1 MQRKQNRRIW
11 YLALAGLV
19 ALLMVGGLVAL
30 QPYGTP
36 LNFFIRGAAALG
48 YLAVFAAIVSSAY
61 LQQLVRFFGRPF
73 IKVHHILAVTGL
85 VLLLLHPVGVAID
98 SRDPRVF
105 LPRFDSWTVFL
116 QLGGRPAWY
125 LIGVAALAA
134 LWRKRLGDKWRAIH
148 WLNYLAFWLAT
159 AHAILLGTNFQYT
172 VVRAVAILLALAV
185 VAIFV
190 RKRLPKRRR

>member
-1 MQRKQNRRIW
+1 MTRKQNRRLW

-19 ALLMVGGLVAL
+19 ALLLVGGLVAL

-36 LNFFIRGAAALG
+36 LNWFIRGAASLG
-48 YLAVFAAIVSSAY
+48 YLAVFASIVSSAY

-73 IKVHHILAVTGL
+73 IKVHHILAITGL

-105 LPRFDSWTVFL
+105 LPRFNSWSVFL

-134 LWRKRLGDKWRAIH
+134 VLRKRLSDKWRAIH

-159 AHAILLGTNFQYT
+159 AHAILIGTNFQYT
-172 VVRAVAILLALAV
+172 VVKAIAILLALAV

-190 RKRLPKRRR
+190 WKRLPKRRR

>member
-1 MQRKQNRRIW
+1 MQRTQNRRIW

-19 ALLMVGGLVAL
+19 ALLLVGGLVAL
-30 QPYGTP
+30 QPHGTP
-36 LNFFIRGAAALG
+36 LNFFIRGAASLG
-48 YLAVFAAIVSSAY
+48 YLAVFASIVSSAY

-73 IKVHHILAVTGL
+73 IKVHHIVAVTGL

-134 LWRKRLGDKWRAIH
+134 VLRKRLGDKWRAIH